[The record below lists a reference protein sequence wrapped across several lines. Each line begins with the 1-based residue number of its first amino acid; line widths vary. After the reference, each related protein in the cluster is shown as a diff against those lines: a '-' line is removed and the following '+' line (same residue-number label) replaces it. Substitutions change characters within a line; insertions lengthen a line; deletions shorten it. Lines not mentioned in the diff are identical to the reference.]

1 MNDQSNFAFN
11 HRRGPVFSPDGVEAS
26 SPAPTSSASGGV
38 NDSMSQYKGMFE
50 QNMADQMALY
60 GETNKLNQQKNTM
73 QSIMDVGMKAGK
85 AVST

>member
-1 MNDQSNFAFN
+1 MSDHLF
-11 HRRGPVFSPDGVEAS
+11 HRRGPAFAPADAVEA
-26 SPAPTSSASGGV
+26 TSGSSGGTTTTD
-38 NDSMSQYKGMFE
+38 DSMSQYEGMFQ
-50 QNMADQMALY
+50 QNMADQMKLY

>member
-1 MNDQSNFAFN
+1 MSDQSNHLFS
-11 HRRGPVFSPDGVEAS
+11 HRRGPVFAPDPVGGS
-26 SPAPTSSASGGV
+26 SSGGGSNLSV
-38 NDSMSQYKGMFE
+38 NDSMSQYEGMFQ

-60 GETNKLNQQKNTM
+60 GKTNELNQQKNTM

>member
-1 MNDQSNFAFN
+1 MA
-11 HRRGPVFSPDGVEAS
+11 
-26 SPAPTSSASGGV
+26 
-38 NDSMSQYKGMFE
+38 QYEGMFQ

-60 GETNKLNQQKNTM
+60 GKTNELNQQKNTM

>member
-1 MNDQSNFAFN
+1 MSDQFN
-11 HRRGPVFSPDGVEAS
+11 HRRGPVFSPEGVEGS
-26 SPAPTSSASGGV
+26 SSAPASTGGGGIS
-38 NDSMSQYKGMFE
+38 DSMSQYEGKFQ

-60 GETNKLNQQKNTM
+60 AETNKLNQQKNTM